1 MLDFEKINKAVEDGL
16 ISRRKH
22 PTQDL
27 WILNYTQSVQIDR
40 KWNKETIACR
50 GLIVN
55 DLNRVIARPFKK
67 FFNLDELSYFRNYL
81 HNLYDVKYSEI
92 FRLPFKAYEKLDG
105 SLGILYWDKK
115 ERISIATRGSFESE
129 QAIKATEILRTKYK
143 DVEFSRQYTYLF
155 EIIYPEN
162 RIVLDYGDTED
173 IRLIAI
179 TDTQLGYD
187 LDINDEMFSHLPFER
202 PKLYEGIYGLEELAH
217 KQEENKEGFVLLF
230 ENGFRAKFKFEEY
243 KRLHKIMTGVTP
255 KRIFEQ
261 VKANIEI
268 DKWLENVPDEF
279 YQEIKKQA
287 LDFSSAYTKIEAEAK
302 KEFDYIF
309 NLGLD
314 RKRFAEFAKKSCYSS
329 ILFSMLDNKPYDQLI
344 WNIVENRTLGN
355 ISTNKVRG
363 QSEAD

>member
-1 MLDFEKINKAVEDGL
+1 MLNFEKINEAIEEGL

-27 WILNYTQSVQIDR
+27 WILNYTQTVQIDR
-40 KWNKETIACR
+40 KWNQETISCR

-67 FFNLDELSYFRNYL
+67 FFNIEELSYFRNYL

-115 ERISIATRGSFESE
+115 ERLSIATRGSFESE
-129 QAIKATEILRTKYK
+129 QAVKATEILRTKYS
-143 DVEFSRQYTYLF
+143 DVKFERRYTYLF
-155 EIIYPEN
+155 EIIYKEN

-179 TDTQLGYD
+179 LDTDTGID
-187 LDINDEMFSHLPFER
+187 NDIYSDEFAHLPFIR
-202 PKLYEGIYGLEELAH
+202 PILYEGIYGLEELSH

-261 VKANIEI
+261 VRANVEI

-287 LDFSSAYTKIEAEAK
+287 LDFSSAYAKIEAEAK
-302 KEFDYIF
+302 EIYEKVVKECESKPEFDGDIRHSV
-309 NLGLD
+309 N
-314 RKRFAEFAKKSCYSS
+314 RKLFASKVIKTKYAS
-329 ILFSMLDNKPYDQLI
+329 ILFSILDRKSYDQLI
-344 WNIVENRTLGN
+344 WNIVETS
-355 ISTNKVRG
+355 I
-363 QSEAD
+363 

>member
-40 KWNKETIACR
+40 KWNQETIACR

-55 DLNRVIARPFKK
+55 DLNRIIARPFKK

-115 ERISIATRGSFESE
+115 ERLSIATRGSFESE

-179 TDTQLGYD
+179 LDTNTGID
-187 LDINDEMFSHLPFER
+187 LDINSDEFAHLPFIR

-230 ENGFRAKFKFEEY
+230 ENGFRAKFKFEKY
-243 KRLHKIMTGVTP
+243 KMLHKILSDFTDRKVLDHIVHNTFDDM
-255 KRIFEQ
+255 IQ
-261 VKANIEI
+261 
-268 DKWLENVPDEF
+268 LLPDEF
-279 YQEIKKQA
+279 HQEALSMYKRYTDEYKEIEGKIMSEFEGIKDIA
-287 LDFSSAYTKIEAEAK
+287 
-302 KEFDYIF
+302 
-309 NLGLD
+309 D
-314 RKRFAEFAKKSCYSS
+314 RKTFAKEAQKLSYPSCLFALYDKKSIS
-329 ILFSMLDNKPYDQLI
+329 QQI
-344 WNIVENRTLGN
+344 WDKIR
-355 ISTNKVRG
+355 K
-363 QSEAD
+363 